1 MALHRNRASTS
12 NGRYQLL
19 EAVVQRCFLTFRK
32 IHRKTPVPESAGLTY
47 NFIKKQVLEHV
58 VYGEFCGISKNAF
71 SYRTHPVAASE
82 L

>member
-1 MALHRNRASTS
+1 M
-12 NGRYQLL
+12 
-19 EAVVQRCFLTFRK
+19 
-32 IHRKTPVPESAGLTY
+32 PESAGLTY